1 MQDATSR
8 LIFIPD
14 ATNNSE
20 VFSGTLG
27 DAQFTNIYGTLATA
41 AQPNITSVSTLTGL
55 TVSGN
60 AVFQGTV
67 GLGNATGDTITATGY
82 FGSALIP
89 SADDTHDLG
98 TSSLEW
104 QDLFIDGTANID
116 ILAADAG
123 TVGGVDIVTLSATQ
137 TLTSKTLTAPRFADL
152 GFIADD
158 QGNEVIILDKT
169 SNSAVNEITIANG
182 ATGIDASI
190 TASGETNTGIK
201 ISGKGTSGVVISNAT
216 ANGAFLEFD
225 TKAAPADPSV
235 EMARLY
241 LKQVDANNNALAVKI
256 QKAGAVVEVQLTS
269 PGAICGVCGGTDG
282 AKDPTYDFE
291 RSMMLLELY
300 CGHSYE
306 VPMTNWTRVA

>member
-1 MQDATSR
+1 MGAYEIRALKFESDQATGTAPLTVASTTVVTN
-8 LIFIPD
+8 LNADLLDGVQGSLYSQIV
-14 ATNNSE
+14 ATE
-20 VFSGTLG
+20 
-27 DAQFTNIYGTLATA
+27 
-41 AQPNITSVSTLTGL
+41 TLT
-55 TVSGN
+55 N
-60 AVFQGTV
+60 
-67 GLGNATGDTITATGY
+67 
-82 FGSALIP
+82 
-89 SADDTHDLG
+89 
-98 TSSLEW
+98 
-104 QDLFIDGTANID
+104 
-116 ILAADAG
+116 
-123 TVGGVDIVTLSATQ
+123 
-137 TLTSKTLTAPRFADL
+137 KTLTAPKFADL

-182 ATGIDASI
+182 ATGIDAGI

-216 ANGAFLEFD
+216 ANGAYLGFD
-225 TKAAPADPSV
+225 TKVADSTFSGMGV
-235 EMARLY
+235 ETARLY

-256 QKAGAVVEVQLTS
+256 QKAGAMVEVQLTS
-269 PGAICGVCGGTDG
+269 PGAICGGCGGTDG